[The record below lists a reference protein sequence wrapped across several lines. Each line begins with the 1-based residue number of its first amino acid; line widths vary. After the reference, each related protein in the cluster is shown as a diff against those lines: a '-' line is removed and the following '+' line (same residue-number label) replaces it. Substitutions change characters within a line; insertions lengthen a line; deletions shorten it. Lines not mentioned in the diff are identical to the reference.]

1 MRFFLLS
8 ALFLTLVTVANAQTR
23 YTAAVDSLDIRYQQC
38 MAKGQDMYSCAIEY
52 YQQLD
57 SMLQAVYDEL
67 YERLDTDRQTT
78 LKAEQDTWIQ
88 QRDRYFKTIDTKAA
102 KSLFGLD
109 DQTIAADNKAAYLKD
124 RVVALLKEAVLN

>member
-1 MRFFLLS
+1 MRLLLLS
-8 ALFLTLVTVANAQTR
+8 ALFLTIAATTSAQTR

-57 SMLQAVYDEL
+57 SMLQAVYEEL
-67 YERLDTDRQTT
+67 YERLGADRQTV
-78 LKAEQDTWIQ
+78 LKTDQDAWIQ

-109 DQTIAADNKAAYLKD
+109 DQTIAADNKAAYIKD
-124 RVVALLKEAVLN
+124 RVVALLKEAELN